1 MGENTIP
8 KDLFPLKENSYTLA
22 WAKHT
27 YPYAHLFAL
36 PLEYTQAPNS
46 DNINVWRSKAIQ
58 VRAELTSLGKD
69 AGTKKML
76 EIANVKY
83 NLRIK
88 GTDLPCQSIE
98 DILTIVGDKTWYN
111 SNKDTRIN
119 QIYMLIYGLTRQ
131 GFNQWLL
138 DLEKDWMKKMNVT
151 YITKTGRQDDFF
163 NSRGSIYSLLKKVF
177 NNNTIKLFKN
187 RMWFHHYE
195 FICVRMKSNV
205 FNHHKVEVKRIN
217 CRWGQAYLC
226 TMVTKD
232 SNTNNK
238 MMIQKSDHMFPQ
250 IHAEGSVWVRNCVDK
265 GLSIDALHNMVDKWY
280 SDHIGITENHKNDT
294 SKYIIHLVSK
304 LINSYNIVC
313 CVSAIESYKW
323 KNS

>member
-22 WAKHT
+22 WARHT
-27 YPYAHLFAL
+27 YPYAHLFSL
-36 PLEYTQAPNS
+36 PLEYTQAPNG

-58 VRAELTSLGKD
+58 IRAELTSLGKD

-88 GTDLPCQSIE
+88 DTNLPCQSIE

-111 SNKDTRIN
+111 SNKDTRID

-138 DLEKDWMKKMNVT
+138 DLERDWMKENNVT
-151 YITKTGRQDDFF
+151 YITKSGRQDDFF

-187 RMWFHHYE
+187 RMWFHHNE
-195 FICVRMKSNV
+195 FICVRIKSNI
-205 FNHHKVEVKRIN
+205 FNNKKVEAKRIN

-226 TMVTKD
+226 TLEKREHVESD
-232 SNTNNK
+232 DR
-238 MMIQKSDHMFPQ
+238 MIQNAGQKISETYL
-250 IHAEGSVWVRNCVDK
+250 EGRCWVRNSLQK
-265 GLSIDALHNMVDKWY
+265 GMTIDSLHNLVDRWY
-280 SDHIGITENHKNDT
+280 SSYIGMAENHKHET
-294 SKYIIHLVSK
+294 SKYNLY
-304 LINSYNIVC
+304 L
-313 CVSAIESYKW
+313 
-323 KNS
+323 